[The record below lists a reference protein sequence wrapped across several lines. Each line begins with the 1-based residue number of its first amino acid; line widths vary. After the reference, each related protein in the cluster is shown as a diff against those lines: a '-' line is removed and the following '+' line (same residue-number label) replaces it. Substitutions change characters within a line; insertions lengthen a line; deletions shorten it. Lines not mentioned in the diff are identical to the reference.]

1 MRGSIGYLPKLCQL
15 NYIFYNLI
23 RVEEHL
29 MWMKN
34 SVSLFGHNGR
44 ENANMSNVEDSYN
57 TIRRLNKGFV
67 VMVNSD
73 DL

>member
-1 MRGSIGYLPKLCQL
+1 
-15 NYIFYNLI
+15 
-23 RVEEHL
+23 
-29 MWMKN
+29 MWMKD
-34 SVSLFGHNGR
+34 SVSLSGHTGR